1 MKKGTFFSIVALL
14 VSIVGITVAVA
25 AYMKRRNCV
34 LCDDIDED
42 MFMDDD
48 CDCCGCDDECCE
60 DCETDEANED
70 CGCSCQVKEED
81 SDTCTDSSCCCEHS
95 EDAKAE

>member
-1 MKKGTFFSIVALL
+1 MKKGTFFSIMALL

-25 AYMKRRNCV
+25 AYMKRRSCV

-48 CDCCGCDDECCE
+48 CDCC
-60 DCETDEANED
+60 DCSD
-70 CGCSCQVKEED
+70 D
-81 SDTCTDSSCCCEHS
+81 SDNSCDTKKDDCWL
-95 EDAKAE
+95 

>member
-25 AYMKRRNCV
+25 AYMKRRSCV

-48 CDCCGCDDECCE
+48 CDCCDCDDSCESEKEECGCGCDNQSKESDDACTESASCC
-60 DCETDEANED
+60 DCEET
-70 CGCSCQVKEED
+70 
-81 SDTCTDSSCCCEHS
+81 
-95 EDAKAE
+95 KAE

>member
-14 VSIVGITVAVA
+14 VSIVGVTVAVA
-25 AYMKRRNCV
+25 AYMKRRSCV

-48 CDCCGCDDECCE
+48 CDCCECDDACDDSCECE
-60 DCETDEANED
+60 KEE
-70 CGCSCQVKEED
+70 CSCDSQPKE
-81 SDTCTDSSCCCEHS
+81 SDTNAASCCDHCDS
-95 EDAKAE
+95 EETKAE